1 LDKSRKRVLDS
12 TTDSLKTAIESL
24 NNKLSQIQLEAENSL
39 KSSENLHD
47 AVTKPF
53 TEEQLQLTTMN
64 ADGTQVI
71 DRVPL
76 IKRLQ
81 EHRQIMK
88 TEAKELETLW
98 DRWTK
103 IRQEVTCLGVEVL
116 GDKAFDLTNW
126 ADDAEFQKHLTNS
139 IETFQSE
146 QTITKEI
153 ESKEQQFE
161 QGVKKFTADSIKAML
176 GTQEVSVFDQ
186 LTQKADVNSSQEW
199 KREHGDLND
208 SLKAKTDALKR
219 QMKSLPAPTNHDLN
233 SPA

>member
-1 LDKSRKRVLDS
+1 
-12 TTDSLKTAIESL
+12 
-24 NNKLSQIQLEAENSL
+24 
-39 KSSENLHD
+39 
-47 AVTKPF
+47 
-53 TEEQLQLTTMN
+53 
-64 ADGTQVI
+64 
-71 DRVPL
+71 
-76 IKRLQ
+76 
-81 EHRQIMK
+81 
-88 TEAKELETLW
+88 
-98 DRWTK
+98 
-103 IRQEVTCLGVEVL
+103 VEVL
-116 GDKAFDLTNW
+116 GDKAFDLSNW

-161 QGVKKFTADSIKAML
+161 QGVKNFTADSIKAML